1 MCLKVKKTDRDRY
14 IPRAWEYMHSRY
26 ADGVL
31 VRDYLLLSEVR
42 ALADLMA
49 SCEAQGKILT
59 FDQIDMIR
67 YAQDFIE
74 FKGPATLY
82 RIYLLMYDIEGWREY
97 KNRVKGPDRRKRIAE
112 HEKKFNDFLE
122 KERKK
127 NGKNK

>member
-1 MCLKVKKTDRDRY
+1 MTLRVKESDRQGY
-14 IPRAWEYMHSRY
+14 TMQAWEYMRSRY
-26 ADGVL
+26 PQNL
-31 VRDYLLLSEVR
+31 LHEDYMLKSEVR

-82 RIYLLMYDIEGWREY
+82 RIYLLMYDIEGWRYY
-97 KNRVKGPDRRKRIAE
+97 KNRVKGPDRRKMIAE
-112 HEKKFNDFLE
+112 QEKKFNDFLE
-122 KERKK
+122 KEKK
-127 NGKNK
+127 RNGKNK